1 MQVCLI
7 CGKAIKYIA
16 TGFKTTE
23 ACDAEKIE
31 IVSEGGHILKGYMR
45 HVCVA
50 EKLGKQDE
58 KK

>member
-23 ACDAEKIE
+23 VCNAEKIE
-31 IVSEGGHILKGYMR
+31 FISEGGHILKGYMR
-45 HVCVA
+45 HVCA
-50 EKLGKQDE
+50 KEKLGKQHE